1 MEPSQEAVDRKSL
14 VDAASKLFYEHGVR
28 AVGMD
33 AVRSSA
39 GVPLKRVYRAFRSKE
54 DLVEATL
61 RSRDAALRDA
71 VEEHLAREASEDPKE
86 AVVGLFDWMHEWF
99 AEPDFRGCAFINAY
113 GELGDDVE
121 AVSAAVRDHKLAF
134 RQSLARLVSRLD
146 LPPRQADSL
155 TEQLY
160 IVANGAMAVAPI
172 TGSPRTALDAKAAAR
187 ALVEQATSGSGD
199 GGDAARAGR
208 RSSAGGESG

>member
-1 MEPSQEAVDRKSL
+1 MKPSQEAVDRTAI
-14 VDAASKLFYEHGVR
+14 VEAASRLFYEHGVR

-71 VEEHLAREASEDPKE
+71 VEEHLAREVREDPKE
-86 AVVGLFDWMHEWF
+86 AVVGLFDWMHAWF

-113 GELGDDVE
+113 GELGHDLDVV
-121 AVSAAVRDHKLAF
+121 AAAVRDHKLAF
-134 RQSLARLVSRLD
+134 RKALARLVSRLD
-146 LPPRQADSL
+146 LQPDEADAL

-187 ALVEQATSGSGD
+187 ALVEQATSWSGD
-199 GGDAARAGR
+199 RGDAARAGR
-208 RSSAGGESG
+208 RSSSGGESR

>member
-1 MEPSQEAVDRKSL
+1 MEPSHEAVDRKAL
-14 VDAASKLFYEHGVR
+14 IEAASGLFYEHGVR

-39 GVPLKRVYRAFRSKE
+39 GIPLKRVYRAFRSKE
-54 DLVEATL
+54 DLIEATL
-61 RSRDAALRDA
+61 RSRDVTLRDA
-71 VEEHLAREASEDPKE
+71 VEKHLSREAREDPKE

-113 GELGDDVE
+113 GELGHDVE
-121 AVSAAVRDHKLAF
+121 AVAAAVRDHKLAF
-134 RQSLARLVSRLD
+134 RDALARLVSRLD
-146 LPPRQADSL
+146 LQPQEAHAL

-187 ALVEQATSGSGD
+187 ALVEQATSRSGD
-199 GGDAARAGR
+199 RGDADRAER
-208 RSSAGGESG
+208 RSSSGGESG